1 MSKPQTI
8 RAAIARRA
16 KDRKL
21 TTYQVAKLVEGTISQ
36 SQVYRYL
43 SGETD
48 VSTEAADALLV
59 ALNLKIVEAEHNDE

>member
-48 VSTEAADALLV
+48 VSTEAADAMLA
-59 ALNLKIVEAEHNDE
+59 ALGLRIVEAGDNDE